1 MIKWYQKWS
10 GIWILKKYAF
20 YSFISGY
27 VTIYACMIFELIKT
41 KKMKFYS
48 TVTICIDEKNQT
60 FKIEEYLSYLVN
72 RYTYVWFNAFVS
84 YLTTDKED
92 SRQVYASP
100 LLCTCNCRTWLRY
113 TGLVYFFCL
122 YFQTV
127 TYSGKKNQSDFC
139 WLTPMHFCLE
149 WRP

>member
-60 FKIEEYLSYLVN
+60 LKIEEYLSYLVN
-72 RYTYVWFNAFVS
+72 MYTYVWFNAFVLIWPQIRKTAGKCMPVLFCVHEIVEHGHAILDLS
-84 YLTTDKED
+84 IPFAFVFKRWHIPGRSIKATFVDWP
-92 SRQVYASP
+92 Q
-100 LLCTCNCRTWLRY
+100 CTS
-113 TGLVYFFCL
+113 V
-122 YFQTV
+122 
-127 TYSGKKNQSDFC
+127 
-139 WLTPMHFCLE
+139 
-149 WRP
+149 